1 MIQKNLLCLT
11 IVITLFGCQKVG
23 QSPTTLAE
31 EKTNVCSYEIVATY
45 PHDPKAFTQGLIFDD
60 GELYESTGLRGQS
73 TLRKVDLE
81 TGKVLQK
88 EKLDDRYFG
97 EGLTLWEDRLI
108 QLTWVSNKGIVYDR
122 ETLEEIQTFTYPTQ
136 GWGLTHNK
144 QELILS
150 DGSDILYFLDP
161 DTYEEV
167 KQIQVTDEQRPVDKL
182 NELEFIN
189 GEIWANVWLSDRIAR
204 IDPETGNVLGWIDLT
219 GIIDPVPTPKQDA
232 VLNGIA
238 YDAESERLFVTGKLW
253 SKLFEIE
260 PVCEGTVSR
269 TWSEAERSAYAQIVY
284 DWVRSTAL

>member
-219 GIIDPVPTPKQDA
+219 GIIEPVPTPKQDA

-238 YDAESERLFVTGKLW
+238 YDAESDRLFVTGKLW

-260 PVCEGTVSR
+260 PICK
-269 TWSEAERSAYAQIVY
+269 
-284 DWVRSTAL
+284 